1 MCPSLLKDALI
12 CVYPL
17 ARGYLPCFCNK
28 CICYTTHVV
37 GWGTVESLE
46 GISFALAA
54 PPAEDRIHQQGNKC
68 ISVTGVAYHRIWMKG
83 LLMPH
88 VSCLFQALARFTDK
102 VYISSHLSLEA
113 LLLTRSQR
121 YEGWTGTSALMRSP
135 YVLSSQ
141 DLYDTYVTC
150 SEDQRHF
157 SAQSTSTLPL
167 SAERNCCSLECLQR
181 WQFSSRLTIIC
192 SHYFR

>member
-1 MCPSLLKDALI
+1 MCPLLLKDALI

-88 VSCLFQALARFTDK
+88 VSCLFQALAGFTDK
-102 VYISSHLSLEA
+102 VYISSHLSPEA
-113 LLLTRSQR
+113 LLLTRSQG
-121 YEGWTGTSALMRSP
+121 YEGWTMDRDVSINALTLRLILSRSLRHIRDLLRRP
-135 YVLSSQ
+135 APFFRPKHFHSS
-141 DLYDTYVTC
+141 
-150 SEDQRHF
+150 SECWTQ
-157 SAQSTSTLPL
+157 L
-167 SAERNCCSLECLQR
+167 LQVGV
-181 WQFSSRLTIIC
+181 SSKMAI
-192 SHYFR
+192 

>member
-1 MCPSLLKDALI
+1 MCPLLLKDALI

-54 PPAEDRIHQQGNKC
+54 PPAEDRIHQHGNKC
-68 ISVTGVAYHRIWMKG
+68 ISVTGIAYHRIWMKG

-88 VSCLFQALARFTDK
+88 VSCLFQALAGFTDK
-102 VYISSHLSLEA
+102 VYISSHLSPEA

-157 SAQSTSTLPL
+157 SAQSTSTVPL
-167 SAERNCCSLECLQR
+167 SAERNCCRLE
-181 WQFSSRLTIIC
+181 SSKMAI
-192 SHYFR
+192 